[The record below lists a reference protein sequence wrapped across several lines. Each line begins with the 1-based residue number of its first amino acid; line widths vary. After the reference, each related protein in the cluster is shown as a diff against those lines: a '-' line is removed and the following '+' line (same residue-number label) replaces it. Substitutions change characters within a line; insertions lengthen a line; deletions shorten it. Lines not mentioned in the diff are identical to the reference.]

1 MNKLM
6 MVAGAA
12 MVAGVMAGCTT
23 TGGASKD
30 VVGEWQ
36 KERCSCELVQ
46 PTVTHPAAKAGVVA
60 LAPVASG
67 LYKTTCDYVDK
78 VAATDRGRRIYI
90 GYVNDVKAK
99 VEAGK
104 SKADA
109 EAEVR
114 AAITPEQKKLVDEY
128 LAAVKTS
135 NFDVL
140 LAAGQKLLAD
150 IADATLKV
158 TNEGVKLADS
168 LAKDKKLSE
177 NVFALAAETSKL
189 TGDLDKIK
197 DQLVDAGVGAKL
209 YVQLV
214 TDDQKAAKEYMA
226 DYPIEG

>member
-1 MNKLM
+1 MNKIM
-6 MVAGAA
+6 MLAA
-12 MVAGVMAGCTT
+12 FAAGVAFASGCST

-36 KERCSCELVQ
+36 KERCSSELVQ
-46 PTVTHPAAKAGVVA
+46 PTVTHPVAKSGVIA

-90 GYVNDVKAK
+90 GYVNDIKAK

-128 LAAVKTS
+128 LAAVKTLILMS
-135 NFDVL
+135 CSRQGRNFWPMSRMPRLRSPMRV
-140 LAAGQKLLAD
+140 
-150 IADATLKV
+150 
-158 TNEGVKLADS
+158 
-168 LAKDKKLSE
+168 
-177 NVFALAAETSKL
+177 
-189 TGDLDKIK
+189 
-197 DQLVDAGVGAKL
+197 
-209 YVQLV
+209 
-214 TDDQKAAKEYMA
+214 
-226 DYPIEG
+226 

>member
-1 MNKLM
+1 MNKIM
-6 MVAGAA
+6 MLAAVA
-12 MVAGVMAGCTT
+12 AGVAFASGCST

-46 PTVTHPAAKAGVVA
+46 PTVTHPVAKSGVIA

-90 GYVNDVKAK
+90 GYVNDIKAK

-150 IADATLKV
+150 VADATLKV
-158 TNEGVKLADS
+158 TNEGVKLADALS
-168 LAKDKKLSE
+168 KDKQLSG

-189 TGDLDKIK
+189 TGDLNKIK
-197 DQLVDAGVGAKL
+197 NQLADAGAGAKL